1 MPQSIEES
9 PSSLQTIRFTNLG
22 DLIRAIDAAPGDA
35 LRVTNVSPAV
45 FKGLD
50 EGYETHKIRLSVYN
64 EDCQCLMIT
73 VSTQVHEELGG
84 TLYGQLYYHIFRM
97 GLGQRWAY
105 KGHATFYNTRHPTR
119 SAGAKQADSSGGP
132 REGRPRPRWPT
143 IVFDA
148 GYSQTLK
155 DMKAKARAWFTD
167 SDHKV
172 KVVILSKLVPDQ
184 RTLIIERWEESQDE
198 GLVQVPG
205 CQQRITIAG
214 SWTNPS
220 AYQAVES
227 SDLILSFQLLFLRD
241 PGPGEGDVIIP
252 ISWIEVHAQQVW
264 ETWDE
269 VNEESGE
276 WLEGRCTMLEP

>member
-1 MPQSIEES
+1 M
-9 PSSLQTIRFTNLG
+9 SSLAFLS
-22 DLIRAIDAAPGDA
+22 DSLLHVD
-35 LRVTNVSPAV
+35 VSPTV

-73 VSTQVHEELGG
+73 IPTQVHEELGG
-84 TLYGQLYYHIFRM
+84 TLYGELYHHIVLM
-97 GLGQRWAY
+97 GLGQRWAF
-105 KGHATFYNTRHPTR
+105 KGHATFYNIRHPTR

-132 REGRPRPRWPT
+132 REGHPRPRFPT
-143 IVFDA
+143 VVFDA

-155 DMKAKARAWFTD
+155 DMRAKARAWFAD
-167 SDHKV
+167 SDHNV
-172 KVVILSKLVPDQ
+172 KIVVLSKLVPDQ
-184 RTLIIERWEESQDE
+184 RMLIIERWEERQDG
-198 GLVQVPG
+198 GLMQVPG

-214 SWTNPS
+214 SWANPS
-220 AYQAVES
+220 AYQVVES

-241 PGPGEGDVIIP
+241 PGSGEGDVIIP
-252 ISWIEVHAQQVW
+252 ISWIKEHAQQVW

-276 WLEGRCTMLEP
+276 WLEGRCIIPVS